1 MAENGKEQFAVYVP
15 IRNAPESCAK
25 LGPIWASYDEAA
37 GSESAKL
44 RGAFVV
50 AGERVSLHAQLSTE
64 EARRREVA
72 GRVK

>member
-1 MAENGKEQFAVYVP
+1 MAENGKEEFAVYVP
-15 IRNAPESCAK
+15 IKNASESCAK
-25 LGPIWASYDEAA
+25 LGPIWPSFNEAA

-50 AGERVSLHAQLSTE
+50 AGERASLRTQLSME
-64 EARRREVA
+64 EARRREVT